1 MSTALAIAGVTAVL
15 RDLLNDGLVDRNISG
30 VLGSSVTVT
39 VLAPDRVVSSGG
51 TESSQI
57 NLFLYGVSPNTG
69 WRNEALPSRDG
80 AGRVRLTNPPLA
92 LDLHYLLSVYSGGDL
107 HAEILLGYAMQLL
120 HEMPVLTRE
129 AIRTALIPSPDVGMN
144 LPPALRAL
152 AESGLADQVELI
164 KLTPQNLNTEE
175 MSKLWTA
182 MQSHFRPSM
191 AYSASVVLIQA
202 TRPARTPLPVLT
214 RGPVDL
220 VTGRETGI
228 AVQPSLLP
236 RMPLLLS
243 AESPLHQ
250 PAMAIGDT
258 VLLHGSVLHGS
269 NRSVLMHHE
278 RFDID
283 LVLQVLVAQLPD
295 RPVATVAA
303 FSLSGQQNALPAGA
317 YRVALRVTQPD
328 VLGKDRVRESNG
340 LMLTVAPQIT
350 NLPQTVARVG
360 DGSATVTIVFTPALR
375 ADQRAVLV
383 LGADEH
389 PPLTTGATP
398 TSLNFRIEDAVV
410 GVHLARLRIDGIDS
424 PIVNMDFNPP
434 ELPSFLNRT
443 VEFT

>member
-1 MSTALAIAGVTAVL
+1 
-15 RDLLNDGLVDRNISG
+15 
-30 VLGSSVTVT
+30 
-39 VLAPDRVVSSGG
+39 
-51 TESSQI
+51 
-57 NLFLYGVSPNTG
+57 
-69 WRNEALPSRDG
+69 
-80 AGRVRLTNPPLA
+80 
-92 LDLHYLLSVYSGGDL
+92 
-107 HAEILLGYAMQLL
+107 
-120 HEMPVLTRE
+120 
-129 AIRTALIPSPDVGMN
+129 
-144 LPPALRAL
+144 
-152 AESGLADQVELI
+152 
-164 KLTPQNLNTEE
+164 
-175 MSKLWTA
+175 
-182 MQSHFRPSM
+182 
-191 AYSASVVLIQA
+191 
-202 TRPARTPLPVLT
+202 
-214 RGPVDL
+214 
-220 VTGRETGI
+220 
-228 AVQPSLLP
+228 
-236 RMPLLLS
+236 
-243 AESPLHQ
+243 
-250 PAMAIGDT
+250 
-258 VLLHGSVLHGS
+258 
-269 NRSVLMHHE
+269 MHHE

-283 LVLQVLVAQLPD
+283 LVLPVLVAQLPD